1 MGRSGGFV
9 RPVIQE
15 ESVAVLG
22 FDPRSFIIISAA
34 LGALCAFIF
43 FVLHRSFPKEIR
55 GLGQWGM
62 ACLIMS
68 VTALLF
74 SLRGSI
80 PLALSSYLAN
90 ILLVYGIMQMYCSLQ
105 EFSGRQRSNRNL
117 MVLLALLATTL
128 AWPTFIEDDY
138 RMRVVL
144 VGTVNAGIFG
154 ACGVV
159 IHRLQQKSFA
169 EWFTEVVFLFT
180 AAICFVRS
188 LASVFRLDA
197 ADPLLDV
204 SPLQH
209 IYLATFSFS
218 IVALSVGFMLM
229 VNRRLQRQLEYAAAY
244 DDMTGACRR
253 GTFFDAL
260 DRELLKSRRDGRP
273 ISVLMIDVDNFKGI
287 NDQLGHLVGD
297 QVLADY
303 VQKAQYVLR
312 KYDLLGRYGGEEFI
326 VLLPNTSQEEAH
338 GIAERLRAIAEQ
350 GISGDSLI
358 YTVSIGVAT
367 CEGGH
372 TSAATL
378 IAAADKALYVAK
390 HAGKNRVEIA
400 DWSAPPNPG
409 HVISRAA

>member
-1 MGRSGGFV
+1 M
-9 RPVIQE
+9 
-15 ESVAVLG
+15 LG

-34 LGALCAFIF
+34 LGILCTFIF

-55 GLGQWGM
+55 GLSHWGS
-62 ACLIMS
+62 ACLIMT

-74 SLRGSI
+74 ALRGRI
-80 PLALSSYLAN
+80 PLAFSSYLAN
-90 ILLVYGIMQMYCSLQ
+90 MMLVWGISLMYRSLQ
-105 EFSGRQRSNRNL
+105 GFAGQRVRKGNIL
-117 MVLLALLATTL
+117 VLIVAVALTL
-128 AWPTFIEDDY
+128 AWPTFIVDDY

-144 VGTVNAGIFG
+144 IGTVNAGLFG
-154 ACGVV
+154 ACAVV

-169 EWFTEVVFLFT
+169 EWFTETVFLFT
-180 AAICFVRS
+180 SAICFVRGM
-188 LASVFRLDA
+188 ASVLQLDA
-197 ADPLLDV
+197 ADPVQDL

-209 IYLATFSFS
+209 VYLATFSFS
-218 IVALSVGFMLM
+218 IVALSLGFMLM

-273 ISVLMIDVDNFKGI
+273 ISVLMVDVDNFKSI

-303 VQKAQYVLR
+303 VQKTQHVLR
-312 KYDLLGRYGGEEFI
+312 NYDLLGRYGGEEFI
-326 VLLPNTSQEEAH
+326 VLLPNTSQEEAS
-338 GIAERLRAIAEQ
+338 GIAERLRAVAEQ
-350 GISGDSLI
+350 GVSGDSLI

-372 TSAATL
+372 VSAATL
-378 IAAADKALYVAK
+378 IAAADKALYIAK
-390 HAGKNRVEIA
+390 RSGKNRVEIA
-400 DWSAPPNPG
+400 DWPELPDSGLAL
-409 HVISRAA
+409 SRAA

>member
-1 MGRSGGFV
+1 MIHGQI
-9 RPVIQE
+9 IQE

-22 FDPRSFIIISAA
+22 FDPRSFIIISGA
-34 LGALCAFIF
+34 LGILCTFIF

-55 GLGQWGM
+55 GLSTWGL
-62 ACLIMS
+62 ACLVMAAAS
-68 VTALLF
+68 LLF

-80 PLALSSYLAN
+80 PLTFSSYLAN
-90 ILLVYGIMQMYCSLQ
+90 VMLVSGISLMYCSLQ
-105 EFSGRQRSNRNL
+105 AFSSLPVRKGNI
-117 MVLLALLATTL
+117 LLLIAAVAFALV
-128 AWPTFIEDDY
+128 WPTFIVDDY
-138 RMRVVL
+138 RMRVIL
-144 VGTVNAGIFG
+144 IGTVNAGLFG
-154 ACGVV
+154 ACAVV
-159 IHRLQQKSFA
+159 IHRLQQKGFA
-169 EWFTEVVFLFT
+169 EWFTEIVFLFT
-180 AAICFVRS
+180 SVICFVRS
-188 LASVFRLDA
+188 MASVLQLDA
-197 ADPLLDV
+197 ADPILDV

-209 IYLATFSFS
+209 LYLATFSFS
-218 IVALSVGFMLM
+218 IVALSLGFMLM

-273 ISVLMIDVDNFKGI
+273 ISVLMVDLDNFKSI

-312 KYDLLGRYGGEEFI
+312 NYDLLGRYGGEEFI
-326 VLLPNTSQEEAH
+326 VLLPNTSQEEAS
-338 GIAERLRAIAEQ
+338 GIAERLRAVAEQ
-350 GISGDSLI
+350 GVSGDSLI

-372 TSAATL
+372 VSAATL

-390 HAGKNRVEIA
+390 HSGKNRVEIA
-400 DWSAPPNPG
+400 DWPALPDGG
-409 HVISRAA
+409 HALSRAA